1 VACLGLCLTGQHA
14 RAIYVERVVTD
25 PRTLLANE
33 RTLLAWLRTGAAL
46 ITLGF
51 GVAKLGQWLRET
63 GHHSGKS
70 AIEIFGGVFV
80 FLGAIA
86 EFLALFHY
94 RRIRAALLAGGD
106 VPLAGRTITAMV
118 LTVAILGVIVGVYVF
133 L

>member
-1 VACLGLCLTGQHA
+1 M
-14 RAIYVERVVTD
+14 VTD

-33 RTLLAWLRTGAAL
+33 RTLLAWLRTGASL

-63 GHHSGKS
+63 GHHGASKS
-70 AIEIFGGVFV
+70 TAEIFGGIFV

-86 EFLALFHY
+86 EFLALYHY
-94 RRIRAALLAGGD
+94 RRIRKALLAGTD
-106 VPLAGRTITAMV
+106 VPLSSRAISAVV
-118 LTVAILGVIVGVYVF
+118 LTVAILGLAIGVYVF